1 MQIVLE
7 SPYDEYIAKLIE
19 NGNFQNAEQVVQF
32 ALNEKFQFAQWDHQT
47 ISLIEEGLK
56 DVEEG
61 RVIEI
66 TEDYIRDVMDGA
78 RKKYLDNDPIPSH
91 IKP

>member
-1 MQIVLE
+1 MQIILE

-19 NGNFQNAEQVVQF
+19 NGQFQNAEQVVQF
-32 ALNEKFQFAQWDHQT
+32 ALNEKFQFDQWDNQT

-56 DVEEG
+56 EVEEG
-61 RVIEI
+61 KGIEI
-66 TEDYIRDVMDGA
+66 NEDYKTDVMEGA
-78 RKKYLDNDPIPSH
+78 IKKYLSNHPIPEH

>member
-32 ALNEKFQFAQWDHQT
+32 ALNEKFQFDHWDDHT

-61 RVIEI
+61 RLIDI
-66 TEDYIRDVMDGA
+66 TDDYKTKVMEGA
-78 RKKYLDNDPIPSH
+78 RKKYIDNDPIPSH

>member
-66 TEDYIRDVMDGA
+66 TEDYITDVMDGA
-78 RKKYLDNDPIPSH
+78 RKKYLDNDPIPVFV
-91 IKP
+91 KP

>member
-19 NGNFQNAEQVVQF
+19 SGEFQNAEQVVKF
-32 ALNEKFQFAQWDHQT
+32 ALNEKFQFDHWDDQT
-47 ISLIEEGLK
+47 ISLIEEGLIE
-56 DVEEG
+56 VEEG
-61 RVIEI
+61 RVMEI
-66 TEDYIRDVMDGA
+66 TDDYKTEVMEGA
-78 RKKYLDNDPIPSH
+78 RKKYLDNDLIPSH

>member
-1 MQIVLE
+1 MQIILE

-47 ISLIEEGLK
+47 VSLIEEGLK

-66 TEDYIRDVMDGA
+66 TGDYKRDVIEGA
-78 RKKYLDNDPIPSH
+78 RKKYLNNDPIPVFV
-91 IKP
+91 KP

>member
-1 MQIVLE
+1 MQIIIE

-19 NGNFQNAEQVVQF
+19 NGEFQNAEQVVKF
-32 ALNEKFQFAQWDHQT
+32 ALKEKFQFDQWDDQT

-61 RVIEI
+61 TLIDITDVYQKSDGRCKKEI
-66 TEDYIRDVMDGA
+66 PR
-78 RKKYLDNDPIPSH
+78 
-91 IKP
+91 

>member
-1 MQIVLE
+1 MQIILE

-19 NGNFQNAEQVVQF
+19 SGNFQNAEQIVQF
-32 ALNEKFQFAQWDHQT
+32 ALNEKFQFDHWDDHT

-61 RVIEI
+61 NVIEI
-66 TEDYIRDVMDGA
+66 TDDYKTNIMKA
-78 RKKYLDNDPIPSH
+78 SRKKYLNNDPIPVH
-91 IKP
+91 VK

>member
-1 MQIVLE
+1 MQIILE

-19 NGNFQNAEQVVQF
+19 SGNFQNAEQIVQF
-32 ALNEKFQFAQWDHQT
+32 ALNEKFQFDHWDDHT

-61 RVIEI
+61 RLIDI
-66 TEDYIRDVMDGA
+66 TVDYKAEVMEGA

>member
-66 TEDYIRDVMDGA
+66 TEDYITDVMDGA
-78 RKKYLDNDPIPSH
+78 RKKYLSNEPIPSY
-91 IKP
+91 INN

>member
-66 TEDYIRDVMDGA
+66 TDVYKTEVMEGA

>member
-1 MQIVLE
+1 MQITLE

-32 ALNEKFQFAQWDHQT
+32 ALNEKFQFDNWDHHT

-56 DVEEG
+56 DMEEG
-61 RVIEI
+61 NVIVI
-66 TEDYIRDVMDGA
+66 TDDYKTNIMEAA
-78 RKKYLDNDPIPSH
+78 RKKYLNNDPIPDH
-91 IKP
+91 VK

>member
-66 TEDYIRDVMDGA
+66 NEDYKTDVMDGA

>member
-66 TEDYIRDVMDGA
+66 
-78 RKKYLDNDPIPSH
+78 N
-91 IKP
+91 

>member
-1 MQIVLE
+1 MQIILE
-7 SPYDEYIAKLIE
+7 SPYDEYITKLIE
-19 NGNFQNAEQVVQF
+19 NGEFQNAEQVVQF
-32 ALNEKFQFAQWDHQT
+32 ALNEKFHFDHWDNQT

-61 RVIEI
+61 RLIDI
-66 TEDYIRDVMDGA
+66 TDDYKTKVMESA
-78 RKKYLDNDPIPSH
+78 RKKYQSNEPIPSH

>member
-1 MQIVLE
+1 MQIILE

-19 NGNFQNAEQVVQF
+19 SGNFQNAEQIVQF
-32 ALNEKFQFAQWDHQT
+32 ALNEKFQFDHWDDHT

-61 RVIEI
+61 RLIDI
-66 TEDYIRDVMDGA
+66 TDDYKAEVMEGA
-78 RKKYLDNDPIPSH
+78 RKKYLYNDPIPSH